1 MDNIDDFQKQLDC
14 IESFELDEVIVNKP
28 KRLTNNPTKKRQRKT
43 KKQMDV
49 LEVYFSKSHDW
60 SNEIIDEIAAKTGLK
75 VKQVSKWLWD
85 QKLKRKIDISEE
97 SIKPHKRVK
106 IEEKESFD
114 EFGGYSINN
123 SNPPKANYIQNSR
136 NKPLVDQLEIKL
148 SVDNLLYNN
157 PNDIKEKESVG
168 TISMIDGL
176 TVSKNMYVEPKLV
189 ANKSFSTSDSK
200 KMINKTEKCENES
213 VVSSKHSAKSL
224 NFRER
229 FSKLHKNK
237 PLKIKAPSIDE
248 LIKKPNPINYDA
260 TNNFISNLSVYSKD
274 LRSLPN
280 NTPSSNTVINSTPG
294 IFQNSVMRMEKK
306 DFSFPLVFSRGQTPE
321 IKQ

>member
-14 IESFELDEVIVNKP
+14 IDSFELDEVIVNKP

-49 LEVYFSKSHDW
+49 LETYFAKSHDW
-60 SNEIIDEIAAKTGLK
+60 SNEIIDEIATKTGLK

-85 QKLKRKIDISEE
+85 QKLKRKIDIGEE
-97 SIKPHKRVK
+97 STKTHKRVK
-106 IEEKESFD
+106 TEEKESFD

-123 SNPPKANYIQNSR
+123 NNPPTTNHTNNFQ
-136 NKPLVDQLEIKL
+136 NKPLVDQLEIK
-148 SVDNLLYNN
+148 VNVNNLLYNN
-157 PNDIKEKESVG
+157 PNDIKDKESVG

-176 TVSKNMYVEPKLV
+176 TVSKNPYVEPKLIP
-189 ANKSFSTSDSK
+189 NKSFSTSDSK
-200 KMINKTEKCENES
+200 KLINKAEKCEDES
-213 VVSSKHSAKSL
+213 VISSKHSAKSL
-224 NFRER
+224 SFRER

-237 PLKIKAPSIDE
+237 SLKIKAPSIDE
-248 LIKKPNPINYDA
+248 LIKKPNPVTYDA

-274 LRSLPN
+274 MRSLPN

-294 IFQNSVMRMEKK
+294 IFQNSVMRNEKK

>member
-14 IESFELDEVIVNKP
+14 IDSFELDEVIVNKP

-49 LEVYFSKSHDW
+49 LETYFAKSHDW
-60 SNEIIDEIAAKTGLK
+60 SNEIIDEIATKTGLK

-85 QKLKRKIDISEE
+85 QKLKRKIDIGEE
-97 SIKPHKRVK
+97 STKTHKRVK
-106 IEEKESFD
+106 TEEKGSFD

-123 SNPPKANYIQNSR
+123 
-136 NKPLVDQLEIKL
+136 
-148 SVDNLLYNN
+148 NN
-157 PNDIKEKESVG
+157 PNDIKDKESVG

-176 TVSKNMYVEPKLV
+176 TVSKNPYLEPKLIP
-189 ANKSFSTSDSK
+189 NKSFSTSDSK
-200 KMINKTEKCENES
+200 KLINKAEKCEDES
-213 VVSSKHSAKSL
+213 VISSKHSAKSL
-224 NFRER
+224 SFRER

-237 PLKIKAPSIDE
+237 SLKIKAPSIDE
-248 LIKKPNPINYDA
+248 LIKKPNPVTYDA

-274 LRSLPN
+274 MRSLPN

-294 IFQNSVMRMEKK
+294 IFQNSIMRNEKK